1 MLALLKYSYSILTSI
16 EFEIAAF
23 EIKGLCNT
31 ETKAGIFR
39 KKSNTS
45 RSRLSINQGSSNR
58 QTSSCPSSPRQGM
71 RLNSSTSSLTQY
83 EQNAATT
90 PTTALHRSASTMS
103 SLRPRSSPS
112 GLFSYTGKSNR
123 IKSNIECV
131 QSIAIDGTQI

>member
-1 MLALLKYSYSILTSI
+1 MAANNFRKMKTFETVCSLNLFENINVINRSINQS
-16 EFEIAAF
+16 
-23 EIKGLCNT
+23 GLCNT

-58 QTSSCPSSPRQGM
+58 QTSSCPSSPRQGL

-83 EQNAATT
+83 EQNAVVTS
-90 PTTALHRSASTMS
+90 TALHRSASTMS

-112 GLFSYTGKSNR
+112 GLYSYTGK
-123 IKSNIECV
+123 CY
-131 QSIAIDGTQI
+131 AIVHLL

>member
-1 MLALLKYSYSILTSI
+1 MNQS
-16 EFEIAAF
+16 
-23 EIKGLCNT
+23 GLCNT

-71 RLNSSTSSLTQY
+71 RLNNSTSSLTQY
-83 EQNAATT
+83 EQNAIVTS
-90 PTTALHRSASTMS
+90 TALHRSASTMS

-112 GLFSYTGKSNR
+112 GLYSYTGK
-123 IKSNIECV
+123 IEKIEFKMREWQKLKNHQFINKRFSTAV
-131 QSIAIDGTQI
+131 RAWLAY